1 MNKNQKTTTKQKF
14 TVSQTFES
22 LGDPCPEVFT
32 NIEEAEE
39 AAEVFRKEI
48 ASMVS
53 GWEVPRVRYHSD
65 TGGCSNE
72 IAAWEKAQDI
82 ANVEYEDGELT
93 DEGPTEWGDE
103 VGAYIANLAV
113 TIETE
118 DI

>member
-1 MNKNQKTTTKQKF
+1 MNKNQKTTTKKF
-14 TVSQTFES
+14 TVSQTFETI
-22 LGDPCPEVFT
+22 GDPCPEVFT
-32 NIEEAEE
+32 NLEDAEK
-39 AAEVFRKEI
+39 AAEVFRNEI

-53 GWEVPRVRYHSD
+53 GWEVPASENLDR
-65 TGGCSNE
+65 TGCSNE

-82 ANVEYEDGELT
+82 ANVEYVDGELT
-93 DEGPTEWGDE
+93 DESPTEWGAE